1 MGIPPTTDKRAIKE
15 AFAARSR
22 ECHPEEHPEE
32 YQRLRQAYQQALDYA
47 KGAAEPGVVWLW
59 EPDGE
64 KDGGNGEKDGE
75 NGSPMENGEQ
85 VVEGTSDFSYS
96 EVETYILSGQEAAFF
111 TDFNLLAGNPDL
123 RNRNSCWRYFL
134 RLPEYGGLWRDRDF
148 RRRFV
153 ENICTLPGW
162 EAGTLEYFEKWL
174 LPFQEGMDRETES
187 PAWKKARRRS
197 RLPFSQPDI
206 RRTRQEREEHYKIM
220 TRLYDRGIY
229 ESLDTAGAM
238 EAYLEYYLPYARADA
253 SRIGRIQL
261 EGRRLRERPAL
272 QTVAFLLILLC
283 IAGGLT
289 VYCFQLGNGVTGTS
303 PRQEKDG
310 AADLGDDGAPGE
322 VQTPDAGELA
332 PEQKK
337 ELEELSGQRLDELQ
351 EVYEVLT
358 GKAQWAVRSCTSY
371 GRDGRKDG
379 YQEYDR
385 EGNLLYEE
393 EYSSGKLQKT
403 YRYAYDGE
411 GRQVMQSW
419 RTEGEG
425 SAPESYRW
433 EWEYD
438 GQGNCILY
446 SQYEGEQ
453 LFYYE
458 EREYDGEG
466 RLLSAA
472 SHFLQEGSWETRTE
486 QRYEYDA
493 LGHTTLQWFWDEYS
507 EETWQYRYSYDGEG
521 RVSEE
526 ERLLYREDA
535 GDYILHSRMTYS
547 YDERGNLTEEWQYYS
562 DEGGSASS
570 YYIVRTYDEN
580 DQCRSTQEFLGE
592 SRSGILQRESRWD
605 AGGNLVFSRELGED
619 SGEFVTQYTYDT
631 AGNPIQEIR
640 ARNGEAYGQTLHTYD
655 GEGRMLR
662 EEIQYPD
669 GDILLYS
676 YRYDSMGRKVRKE
689 TKYNGEMRNAVTWE
703 YDVFG
708 NCLKEKHQEY
718 RQEGDLFWNYTYE
731 YEYWE

>member
-32 YQRLRQAYQQALDYA
+32 YQQLRQAYQQALAYA
-47 KGAAEPGVVWLW
+47 KGGAEPGVVWLR
-59 EPDGE
+59 EPDGG
-64 KDGGNGEKDGE
+64 KDDGSGGEDGT
-75 NGSPMENGEQ
+75 SRPSMENGER

-96 EVETYILSGQEAAFF
+96 EVESYILSGQEAAFF

-153 ENICTLPGW
+153 ENICIIPGW

-174 LPFQEGMDRETES
+174 LPFQEGTDKETEG

-197 RLPFSQPDI
+197 RLPFSQPDN

-261 EGRRLRERPAL
+261 EGRRLRERPTL
-272 QTVAFLLILLC
+272 QTVAFLLMLLLF
-283 IAGGLT
+283 AGCMT
-289 VYCFQLGNGVTGTS
+289 VYCFQLGSAATGVSPEQERDAAAGT
-303 PRQEKDG
+303 EKDG

-322 VQTPDAGELA
+322 VRTSDVGELA
-332 PEQKK
+332 PEQRK

-351 EVYEVLT
+351 GVYEVLT
-358 GKAQWAVRSCTSY
+358 GKAQRAVRTCTSY
-371 GRDGRKDG
+371 GRDGRKKS

-393 EYSSGKLQKT
+393 EYSSGKLRET

-411 GRQVMQSW
+411 GRQVLQSW
-419 RTEGEG
+419 SIEEEG

-446 SQYEGEQ
+446 SKYEGEQ
-453 LFYYE
+453 LVYYE
-458 EREYDGEG
+458 EWDYDGDG

-472 SHFLQEGSWETRTE
+472 SHFLQEGSWETGTE
-486 QRYEYDA
+486 ERYEYDA
-493 LGHTTLQWFWDEYS
+493 LGRTAVHWFWDEYYA
-507 EETWQYRYSYDGEG
+507 EAWQYRYSYDG
-521 RVSEE
+521 
-526 ERLLYREDA
+526 
-535 GDYILHSRMTYS
+535 
-547 YDERGNLTEEWQYYS
+547 RGNLTEEWQYYS
-562 DEGGSASS
+562 DEVGGADS

-580 DQCRSTQEFLGE
+580 DQCRSAQEFLGE

-605 AGGNLVFSRELGED
+605 AGGNLVFFRELWED

-640 ARNGEAYGQTLHTYD
+640 TRNGEAYGQTLHTYD

-676 YRYDSMGRKVRKE
+676 YRYDSMGRQMRKE
-689 TKYNGEMRNAVTWE
+689 TEYNGEVRKVVTWE
-703 YDVFG
+703 YDIFG

-718 RQEGDLFWNYTYE
+718 RQEGDLFWNDTYE